1 MQNLP
6 NIQKKPQ
13 QKKKKQANEQGNG
26 NMSFPETHM
35 LAYFFQS
42 DSIFLDAIFRRC
54 ESILNILRRNNKG
67 TKTQPMF
74 SETEIPI
81 NEFGT

>member
-1 MQNLP
+1 
-6 NIQKKPQ
+6 
-13 QKKKKQANEQGNG
+13 
-26 NMSFPETHM
+26 MSLPETHM

-42 DSIFLDAIFRRC
+42 DYIFLDAIFRRC

-67 TKTQPMF
+67 TKTRPMF